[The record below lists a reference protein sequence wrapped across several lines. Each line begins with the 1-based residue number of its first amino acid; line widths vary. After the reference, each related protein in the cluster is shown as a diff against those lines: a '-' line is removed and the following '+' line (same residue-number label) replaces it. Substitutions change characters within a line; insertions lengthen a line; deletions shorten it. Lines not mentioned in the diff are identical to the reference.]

1 MTRGADLVIVVTVTS
16 LGDLERARHGG
27 FFFGGGIIVA
37 RVVAVVPL
45 LVGDLGFVALGLCSE
60 VRPQPVVVASGGRGA
75 SRHFGLLQ
83 LSGTGTE

>member
-27 FFFGGGIIVA
+27 FIVA
-37 RVVAVVPL
+37 RVVPL

>member
-27 FFFGGGIIVA
+27 FCFGGGIIVA
-37 RVVAVVPL
+37 RVVPL

-75 SRHFGLLQ
+75 SWHFGLLQ